1 MLGTLKDKNTLKMK
15 NKKSITG
22 MNMLI
27 ALLLGVFVF
36 LVVAVLVPNLFGKSN
51 VEASDNIQ
59 STGDFDEDGIS
70 NYFDK
75 CKCKPAETDDGCKI
89 VVESNP
95 DNPNHQ
101 DHNPYKDCPKEMC
114 PSWKPKTVS
123 CV

>member
-1 MLGTLKDKNTLKMK
+1 MK
-15 NKKSITG
+15 NKKARIEIS
-22 MNMLI
+22 MLI

-36 LVVAVLVPNLFGKSN
+36 VATVFLVPNLLGKSKA
-51 VEASDNIQ
+51 EASDNIKA
-59 STGDFDEDGIS
+59 TGDFDEDGVA

-95 DNPNHQ
+95 DNPNHP
-101 DHNPYKDCPKEMC
+101 DHNPYKDCPPKMC
-114 PSWKPKTVS
+114 QSWKPQTVG